1 MTALGGSV
9 SATRFERL
17 RRTLTFYRFLKPSPI
32 ARESA
37 FRSNSSRFTDTL
49 GKLFAS
55 GGVLSNL
62 ISKGSNVDI
71 SYDSNLALGLSTS
84 YFNNAG
90 LCSSVAV
97 CKVASSYH
105 TGAGSSTFCRLTL
118 A

>member
-49 GKLFAS
+49 GKL
-55 GGVLSNL
+55 V
-62 ISKGSNVDI
+62 SKGSNVDI
-71 SYDSNLALGLSTS
+71 SCDSKLGTWFIHVL
-84 YFNNAG
+84 FQQ
-90 LCSSVAV
+90 
-97 CKVASSYH
+97 
-105 TGAGSSTFCRLTL
+105 R
-118 A
+118 